1 MIKTGK
7 RMEMHWRVAE
17 RGSRGRN
24 IQRNIMPKRG
34 TATQNPFMVM
44 NINQRKRE
52 LAIVPELWFFTD
64 VG

>member
-17 RGSRGRN
+17 RGSRRRN

-52 LAIVPELWFFTD
+52 LVISSRIMVFH
-64 VG
+64 